1 MSAGGVAL
9 ALLGVAGF
17 VGALFAAS
25 RVVPGPVHAGLPG
38 AEGTRRRYTLNG
50 LRLFLL
56 TAVAVAAVSVAGL
69 WSPAVIVRRF
79 ADVLVA
85 ANILA
90 IAVAA
95 VLYVRGRGAQRRGA
109 LEGGVGRAVREFF
122 FGVERDPAWLGV
134 DLKMFSY
141 RPSLIGLAL
150 VNVAFAFAQ
159 WERHGRL
166 AGPLLLYEAFTLLY
180 VANYFHFEHGML
192 STWDVL
198 EERFGW
204 ALVWGDFVLVPFFY
218 SLPGWYLVDRVT
230 PLSAPAASGLIAMYA
245 LGFWLFRG
253 ANQQKHRFKLDP
265 TARIWRR
272 PPETIGGR
280 LLVSG
285 FWGVGRKLNYTG
297 ELLLYYAWTL
307 PCGFASPVPYL
318 PALWL
323 TLFFPH
329 RARRDDRRCRD
340 KYGALWTAYCARVR
354 WRMLPY
360 LF

>member
-25 RVVPGPVHAGLPG
+25 RVVPGPMHTGLPG

-56 TAVAVAAVSVAGL
+56 TAVAVAAASATGL
-69 WSPAVIVRRF
+69 WSPAIIVRRF
-79 ADVLVA
+79 PDLLVA

-90 IAVAA
+90 AAVAA
-95 VLYVRGRGAQRRGA
+95 VLYVRGRDAQRRGVF
-109 LEGGVGRAVREFF
+109 EGGVGRAAREFF
-122 FGVERDPAWLGV
+122 LGVERDPAWLGV

-150 VNVAFAFAQ
+150 VNVSFAFAQ

-354 WRMLPY
+354 WRMVPY